1 MNRNWNILQINTEF
15 DGVFQTKSMVAFKL
29 SKNLQEIVGGHTVKQ
44 GNVFKRS
51 LHRQNGKSVPCSLT
65 RPSLCCAQIVN
76 TQAFT
81 SQQTLFKTNMQKSVC
96 HLFNGMYII
105 QKPNMLEN
113 LRYPLI
119 WEQIITEEMS
129 IVRKRFQRAV
139 VLKRMIITYETFEV
153 HSNRTIQRSIKCK

>member
-113 LRYPLI
+113 PRYQLI
-119 WEQIITEEMS
+119 
-129 IVRKRFQRAV
+129 
-139 VLKRMIITYETFEV
+139 
-153 HSNRTIQRSIKCK
+153 